1 MSTSQGGL
9 PRRSTKITL
18 KSGETLVLPKPQN
31 QDIIQFDINNGFIR
45 ISAITA
51 TEYDEITVGFA
62 TSTELIQFSY
72 PHVLELK
79 IEAITTTNLQIE
91 YAKKE
96 KSSTL
101 ENDYLYEWI
110 LQLHTIRHPIKA
122 DERLMYFLNL
132 LASRLGK
139 RTSEGLLLEF
149 LLPHG
154 RVAEIIGTTR
164 STVSRTISTLRKKDT
179 VVIDELKNQ
188 ILIPIK
194 DLD

>member
-1 MSTSQGGL
+1 
-9 PRRSTKITL
+9 
-18 KSGETLVLPKPQN
+18 
-31 QDIIQFDINNGFIR
+31 
-45 ISAITA
+45 
-51 TEYDEITVGFA
+51 
-62 TSTELIQFSY
+62 
-72 PHVLELK
+72 
-79 IEAITTTNLQIE
+79 
-91 YAKKE
+91 
-96 KSSTL
+96 
-101 ENDYLYEWI
+101 
-110 LQLHTIRHPIKA
+110 
-122 DERLMYFLNL
+122 MYFLNL

>member
-1 MSTSQGGL
+1 MSTSRGGP
-9 PRRSTKITL
+9 PRRSTQITL
-18 KSGETLVLPKPQN
+18 KPGETLVLPKPQN

-62 TSTELIQFSY
+62 TSTELIEFSY

-91 YAKKE
+91 YTKKAPT
-96 KSSTL
+96 TL

-110 LQLHTIRHPIKA
+110 LQLHTIRNPIKA
-122 DERLMYFLNL
+122 DERLMHFLNL